1 MENPRRPY
9 ARPLHNAPV
18 RPSRAFFF
26 EVNEDYCLP
35 GLEPEIHFKSDLDRC
50 SRKFLLQQAELLT
63 YAAFDPLK
71 SHDHR
76 HKLSVIGIVYGP
88 QLLEA
93 DVRKYFDDDEQIKVY
108 PILMNAE
115 RSDRRIRDFSPKLSL
130 ILAAAQDRKFA

>member
-1 MENPRRPY
+1 MQ
-9 ARPLHNAPV
+9 
-18 RPSRAFFF
+18 
-26 EVNEDYCLP
+26 
-35 GLEPEIHFKSDLDRC
+35 K
-50 SRKFLLQQAELLT
+50 AELLT

-108 PILMNAE
+108 PIPRNTKT
-115 RSDRRIRDFSPKLSL
+115 SDRRIRDVFSQTELNPSGRPGLK
-130 ILAAAQDRKFA
+130 IRIDYI